1 MKQRNF
7 DQKYTGQSR
16 RKRARR
22 GTCLLLLTALVTAWA
37 APAYGMPPYDH
48 IPEGCSEETWNRMQD
63 DLVEWD
69 EIGDLVQYYNPTY
82 TAAFDVANESA
93 VMLSGAYSSF
103 VKDMQETL
111 ETTDTTIDGLREQQ
125 KQLLGLPAGTVVTP
139 ATETTPEV
147 TKEQALAQLEK
158 GLEQAKDGRS
168 QIASGI
174 RKTSDTV
181 NNTPKRIERQLM
193 PVKKSMTFAMEGVV
207 ISYEQLKINREMV
220 AAQVKLYE
228 TVYATQQSM
237 EQQGLATGYDV
248 LAAKN
253 NLEQA
258 RASLTQIDSGMETVR
273 RSIGLQLGWDAAT
286 LPEIGAVPEPEVDY
300 VDTTNPD
307 ADKTAAIMHN
317 SEVRAAGKPAYSSSY
332 GYELRD
338 KTENEKTG
346 MLVAKMDTLY
356 ADMKEKKA
364 LFTAAETTLEKARLT
379 KESAERRYELGM
391 LGRSEYE
398 AQELAYIS
406 YEASYKLAKLN
417 LFQSINTYQ
426 WAVDGVVTLD

>member
-1 MKQRNF
+1 M
-7 DQKYTGQSR
+7 YTMVSD
-16 RKRARR
+16 
-22 GTCLLLLTALVTAWA
+22 A
-37 APAYGMPPYDH
+37 AADTVEGM
-48 IPEGCSEETWNRMQD
+48 R
-63 DLVEWD
+63 
-69 EIGDLVQYYNPTY
+69 
-82 TAAFDVANESA
+82 
-93 VMLSGAYSSF
+93 GAYSSF
-103 VKDMQETL
+103 VKDMQATL
-111 ETTDTTIDGLREQQ
+111 ETIDNGLDESVAYQKMLMGLPPDTPIEMGETTIPAQEALRQIEDTIEKTKGNRRDVAKSIRTVGNQMENAPAKAERQAGLIPMR
-125 KQLLGLPAGTVVTP
+125 KQL
-139 ATETTPEV
+139 
-147 TKEQALAQLEK
+147 
-158 GLEQAKDGRS
+158 
-168 QIASGI
+168 
-174 RKTSDTV
+174 
-181 NNTPKRIERQLM
+181 
-193 PVKKSMTFAMEGVV
+193 TFAMEGVV

-286 LPEIGAVPEPEVDY
+286 LPEIGAVPEPEVDF

-338 KTENEKTG
+338 RTENEKAG

>member
-1 MKQRNF
+1 MR
-7 DQKYTGQSR
+7 
-16 RKRARR
+16 
-22 GTCLLLLTALVTAWA
+22 
-37 APAYGMPPYDH
+37 
-48 IPEGCSEETWNRMQD
+48 
-63 DLVEWD
+63 
-69 EIGDLVQYYNPTY
+69 
-82 TAAFDVANESA
+82 
-93 VMLSGAYSSF
+93 
-103 VKDMQETL
+103 
-111 ETTDTTIDGLREQQ
+111 
-125 KQLLGLPAGTVVTP
+125 KQL
-139 ATETTPEV
+139 
-147 TKEQALAQLEK
+147 
-158 GLEQAKDGRS
+158 
-168 QIASGI
+168 
-174 RKTSDTV
+174 
-181 NNTPKRIERQLM
+181 
-193 PVKKSMTFAMEGVV
+193 TFAMEGVV

-237 EQQGLATGYDV
+237 EQQGLATSYDV

-253 NLEQA
+253 SLEQA
-258 RASLTQIDSGMETVR
+258 RDSLTQIDSGMETVR
-273 RSIGLQLGWDAAT
+273 RSIGLQLGWDAAG
-286 LPEIGAVPEPEVDY
+286 LPEIGAVPEPEVDF

-338 KTENEKTG
+338 RTENEKTG

>member
-69 EIGDLVQYYNPTY
+69 EIGDLVQYYNPMY
-82 TAAFDVANESA
+82 TMVSDAAADTVEG
-93 VMLSGAYSSF
+93 MRGAYSSF
-103 VKDMQETL
+103 VKDMQATL
-111 ETTDTTIDGLREQQ
+111 ETIDNGLDESVAYQKMLMGLPPDTPIEMGETTIPAQEALRQIEDTIEKTKGNRRDVAKSIRTVGNQMENAPAKAERQAGLIPMR
-125 KQLLGLPAGTVVTP
+125 KQL
-139 ATETTPEV
+139 
-147 TKEQALAQLEK
+147 
-158 GLEQAKDGRS
+158 
-168 QIASGI
+168 
-174 RKTSDTV
+174 
-181 NNTPKRIERQLM
+181 
-193 PVKKSMTFAMEGVV
+193 TFAMEGVV

-237 EQQGLATGYDV
+237 EQQGLATSYDV

-258 RASLTQIDSGMETVR
+258 RASLDQIDSGMETVR